1 MCVRERFLLVLVFFA
16 IFKAQAGCPFLP
28 LSFGVWTSEPCECA
42 ALVNDISFFPYS
54 ICDYVRMHAH
64 SSIVWMM
71 AFPILFF
78 ISLHCYG
85 LWFSRCLTVCQGV
98 DVCTVNTL
106 VFFYS
111 LPGTGVSL
119 CDTDTGHSLWSN
131 IKRCHLFVDVIISM
145 IEGICGIHWNGKRN
159 CVGHLPDVINP
170 MISNWSSSSFR
181 EFIFVE
187 FYFRRSNDSKIKMSQ
202 PKSLERLIHFTF
214 KQKNV
219 AFVSH
224 WILRDLSLFC
234 LLLKEKETNRM
245 SYSCGCCCCC
255 LQNIFIYTLE
265 FYVIKM
271 AIKRR
276 LMLVCFMPT
285 SLPSNRSLFG

>member
-1 MCVRERFLLVLVFFA
+1 M
-16 IFKAQAGCPFLP
+16 
-28 LSFGVWTSEPCECA
+28 
-42 ALVNDISFFPYS
+42 
-54 ICDYVRMHAH
+54 
-64 SSIVWMM
+64 
-71 AFPILFF
+71 
-78 ISLHCYG
+78 
-85 LWFSRCLTVCQGV
+85 CQGV

-119 CDTDTGHSLWSN
+119 CDTDTP
-131 IKRCHLFVDVIISM
+131 IQDTLFDQISRDVVDV

-224 WILRDLSLFC
+224 
-234 LLLKEKETNRM
+234 
-245 SYSCGCCCCC
+245 
-255 LQNIFIYTLE
+255 
-265 FYVIKM
+265 
-271 AIKRR
+271 
-276 LMLVCFMPT
+276 
-285 SLPSNRSLFG
+285 

>member
-1 MCVRERFLLVLVFFA
+1 
-16 IFKAQAGCPFLP
+16 
-28 LSFGVWTSEPCECA
+28 
-42 ALVNDISFFPYS
+42 
-54 ICDYVRMHAH
+54 
-64 SSIVWMM
+64 MM

-78 ISLHCYG
+78 YFPTL
-85 LWFSRCLTVCQGV
+85 LRVVVSRCLTVCQGV

-106 VFFYS
+106 VFFIRS
-111 LPGTGVSL
+111 PVQGCHCVTPIQ
-119 CDTDTGHSLWSN
+119 DT
-131 IKRCHLFVDVIISM
+131 LFDQISRDVVDV

-224 WILRDLSLFC
+224 
-234 LLLKEKETNRM
+234 
-245 SYSCGCCCCC
+245 
-255 LQNIFIYTLE
+255 
-265 FYVIKM
+265 
-271 AIKRR
+271 
-276 LMLVCFMPT
+276 
-285 SLPSNRSLFG
+285 